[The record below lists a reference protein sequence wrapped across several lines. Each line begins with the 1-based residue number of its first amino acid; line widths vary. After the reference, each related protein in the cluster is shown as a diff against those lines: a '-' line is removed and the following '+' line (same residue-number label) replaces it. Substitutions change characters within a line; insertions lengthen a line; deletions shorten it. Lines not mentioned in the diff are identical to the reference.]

1 MKLIYAKGACSL
13 SVHIL
18 LEELGIPYEKEAV
31 SLRDKTRL
39 EEYTPKSYV
48 PVLVLDDDEVM
59 AEASC
64 ILQYLCE
71 KEQRLDLIGGAPGS
85 LEKFRVIEWLNF
97 VSTEIHK
104 GVGPLF
110 KPSCVDPLRSE
121 LFRETEKRLE
131 FINDSL
137 DDRTFLAGNHFTIAD
152 MYLIV
157 NLRILQFL
165 KFDLNKHSNLMR
177 YMHIVDEIP
186 SVKRATQQEN
196 EAGSPKKNQSP
207 VKKPLSEQDL
217 ANMGLS

>member
-1 MKLIYAKGACSL
+1 MKLIYSKGACSL

-31 SLRDKTRL
+31 SLKNKKRL
-39 EEYTPKSYV
+39 EEFTPKSYV

-71 KEQRLDLIGGAPGS
+71 KDQRLDLIGGAPGS
-85 LEKFRVIEWLNF
+85 MEKFRVIEWLDF
-97 VSTEIHK
+97 ISTEIHK

-121 LFRETEKRLE
+121 LISETVKRLE

-137 DDRTFLAGNHFTIAD
+137 DDKNFLTGIRFTIAD

-157 NLRILQFL
+157 NLHILQYL
-165 KFDLNKHSNLMR
+165 KFDLNQYSNIMR
-177 YMHIVDEIP
+177 YIHAVDEIP
-186 SVKRATQQEN
+186 SVKRAALQEK
-196 EAGSPKKNQSP
+196 EEGSLKN
-207 VKKPLSEQDL
+207 L
-217 ANMGLS
+217 

>member
-1 MKLIYAKGACSL
+1 MKLIYSKGACSL

-31 SLRDKTRL
+31 SLKNKKRL
-39 EEYTPKSYV
+39 EEFTPKSYV

-85 LEKFRVIEWLNF
+85 MEKFRVIEWLDF
-97 VSTEIHK
+97 ISTEIHK

-121 LFRETEKRLE
+121 LVKETVKRLE

-137 DDRTFLAGNHFTIAD
+137 DDKNFLTGNQFTIAD

-157 NLRILQFL
+157 NLHILQYL
-165 KFDLNKHSNLMR
+165 KFDLNQYSNIMR
-177 YMHIVDEIP
+177 YIHSVDEIP
-186 SVKRATQQEN
+186 SVKRATLQEK
-196 EAGSPKKNQSP
+196 EEGSLKN
-207 VKKPLSEQDL
+207 L
-217 ANMGLS
+217 